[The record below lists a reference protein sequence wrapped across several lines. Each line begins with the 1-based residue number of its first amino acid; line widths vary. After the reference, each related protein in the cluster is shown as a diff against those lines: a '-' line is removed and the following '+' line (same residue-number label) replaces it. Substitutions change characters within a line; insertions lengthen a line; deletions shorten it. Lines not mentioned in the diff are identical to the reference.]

1 MQKIVIPQANLSL
14 HMQEASEI
22 NDGKLHSGIISTQD
36 DGQYLF
42 EETAPSTVHPRNPKL
57 YDGQYVTLVR
67 MRNGRYQPHL
77 KTLNITDDFDPQ
89 SFAFNVYAE
98 LINALKYV
106 CNY

>member
-36 DGQYLF
+36 DGKYLF

-57 YDGQYVTLVR
+57 FDGKYVTLVR

-77 KTLNITDDFDPQ
+77 KTLNIAEGFEPHA
-89 SFAFNVYAE
+89 FAHHVYTE
-98 LINALKYV
+98 LINALTYV
-106 CNY
+106 SK